1 MSSTLISVGIAVLAL
16 GTYLIRFAGYRL
28 GTRLALSERTQT
40 LLSDAAILL
49 LLAVTAISTLYEAQE
64 FAGVARVAGVLFALF
79 LCWRKAPLV
88 LTIIGAAVMTAGLRY
103 IGLA

>member
-1 MSSTLISVGIAVLAL
+1 MSSTMIAVGIAVLAL

-49 LLAVTAISTLYEAQE
+49 LLAVAAISTLYEAQE

>member
-1 MSSTLISVGIAVLAL
+1 MPSTLIAVGIAVLAL

-49 LLAVTAISTLYEAQE
+49 LLAVAATSALYEAQE

-103 IGLA
+103 IGIA